1 METIRNINNAF
12 GLETSIERT
21 MQWWF
26 KKFCKG
32 DKSLEDEDH
41 GGWPLKIDN
50 DHLRTVI
57 NAGPL
62 RTTQAVREPS
72 IHHSMVIWHLKQ
84 IGKVQKLSQSVPHE
98 LTANQKHCH
107 FEVSSSCILCNSN
120 EPFLDQIV
128 MYDEKW
134 ILYDNQR

>member
-1 METIRNINNAF
+1 MI
-12 GLETSIERT
+12 
-21 MQWWF
+21 
-26 KKFCKG
+26 
-32 DKSLEDEDH
+32 
-41 GGWPLKIDN
+41 
-50 DHLRTVI
+50 
-57 NAGPL
+57 
-62 RTTQAVREPS
+62 
-72 IHHSMVIWHLKQ
+72 IWHLKQ
-84 IGKVQKLSQSVPHE
+84 TGKVKKFGKWLPHE